1 MLYLTTSQLKET
13 PNMLYYQLGA
23 VSCEGLLHE
32 MLRVSDVTSTA
43 WCDVSLVITST
54 EDNLTMELQL
64 AACQATCCREGL
76 ICSLHHMSHLL
87 RKYRE
92 V

>member
-1 MLYLTTSQLKET
+1 
-13 PNMLYYQLGA
+13 
-23 VSCEGLLHE
+23 